1 MVRQHLWNL
10 QQNSS
15 KDELTAFM
23 TRLTLMVLL
32 LIATVSNTYAQENI
46 SLKGTVTDTLNKQN
60 LSNAV
65 VSVLRAKD
73 SVLVKFT
80 RTNKEGSFEL
90 PTVPEGKY
98 IVMVTYPSYADYVD
112 IVTITKGNTTNM
124 GKVPVITKATLL
136 QEVIVKQTVSAIRM
150 KGDTTEYKADS
161 FKVSANADVQELL
174 RKMPGIQVNSKGEI
188 TAQGERVQKVL
199 VDGEEFFSDDPA
211 VVTKNLRADAV
222 DKVQAFDKKSDQAV
236 FTGIDDGQKI
246 KTLNLTLKED
256 KKKGYF
262 GKAEAGGDF
271 DRYGYGKLLAN
282 SFKGKRKV
290 SGYLTTD
297 NTKFESLNWDEN
309 RNYGGDANTTT
320 QINDDGGMSIWS
332 SGDEF
337 SYGDGFP
344 RSVTGGLHFSNKWNK
359 DKHNSN
365 NTYQFNQLDVSGIT
379 TNKTQ
384 NILPGASLLNNSIQ
398 DKFSSR
404 KRNKITSTYEW
415 QIDSSSS
422 LKVTAK
428 GSIVNSNNRSDYKAT
443 TSSNDSILLNRS
455 DRLTST
461 VDENKTLNTTIFY
474 RKRFKKL
481 GRTISWNNEINYNDR
496 ADDGFLTADNIFY
509 DALGNI
515 VRRDLVDQ
523 QKTNKQ
529 IATTI
534 NSTINYTEPL
544 WKNTF
549 LVMNYKLSVS
559 RNDAERNTFAK
570 NTANNKYENLVDTL
584 SNHFIF
590 NTTGH
595 TGSVNLRYSVKK
607 FNFSF
612 GSGFGTVNYRLK
624 DLFKQSDR
632 NVVFNNFIPA
642 ATINFTPK
650 AQRRFNFSY
659 NGSTQN
665 PSLSQ
670 IQPII
675 DNIDPLNLTIGN
687 PNLRQSFVHQ
697 FNLSGSDYKVLK
709 SRSISFGVNYSRTE
723 NAISNSSFV
732 DSAGRRINQ
741 AINVDGNYNFSA
753 RVGYGFDIIPSLNL
767 NFDIS
772 PRISQFAN
780 RVNGLDNITKNK
792 SLSLS
797 INMGYWGDKWI
808 NFYGYG
814 SATQNNSTT
823 SIRPDISTKFWSY
836 NAYANVQFKL
846 KKIKTYIDID
856 LDANIYQKTAV
867 FADQRDV
874 YLVNASIRK
883 IISKND
889 QWELKASVNDIFNQ
903 NLGINRNA
911 SSNFISETTN
921 QTIQRYFLFSLIWNF
936 SKNGKPTQGF

>member
-1 MVRQHLWNL
+1 MNIYGIYNKIHLKT
-10 QQNSS
+10 NS
-15 KDELTAFM
+15 TAFM
-23 TRLTLMVLL
+23 TRLTLVLL
-32 LIATVSNTYAQENI
+32 CLIAGISTSFAQQNG
-46 SLKGTVTDTLNKQN
+46 SVKGLVTDTLNKQN
-60 LSNAV
+60 LTNAV

-80 RTNKEGSFEL
+80 RTNKEGSFNL
-90 PTVPEGKY
+90 PNISAGKY
-98 IVMVTYPSYADYVD
+98 IVMVTYPSYADYID
-112 IVTITKGNTTNM
+112 IISVTEGSVTDL

-136 QEVIVKQTVSAIRM
+136 QEVIVKQTIGSIRM
-150 KGDTTEYKADS
+150 KGDTTEYRADS

-222 DKVQAFDKKSDQAV
+222 EKVQAFDKKSDQAV

-271 DRYGYGKLLAN
+271 DKYGYGKLLAN
-282 SFKGKRKV
+282 SFKGKRKI

-297 NTKFESLNWDEN
+297 NTKFESLNWNEN
-309 RNYGGDANTTT
+309 QNYGGNSNMTTEMT
-320 QINDDGGMSIWS
+320 DDGGIMMWS

-337 SYGDGFP
+337 SWGTGFP
-344 RSVTGGLHFSNKWNK
+344 RSITGGLHFSNKWNK

-365 NTYQFNQLDVSGIT
+365 NTYQFNQLDVSGINS
-379 TNKTQ
+379 NKTQ
-384 NILPGASLLNNSIQ
+384 NILPGADLISTSIQ
-398 DKFSSR
+398 NQASSR
-404 KRNKITSTYEW
+404 KRNKLTSTYEW

-422 LKVTAK
+422 LKITAR
-428 GSIVNSNNRSDYKAT
+428 GSIVNSNSA
-443 TSSNDSILLNRS
+443 SNYFGRTINSDSILLNQS
-455 DRLTST
+455 NRLTST
-461 VDENKTLNTTIFY
+461 VDENKTMNSTIFY
-474 RKRFKKL
+474 RKRFKKA

-496 ADDGFLTADNIFY
+496 ADDGFLTADNTFY
-509 DALGNI
+509 DAFGNL

-549 LVMNYKLSVS
+549 LVLNYKLSVS

-595 TGSVNLRYSVKK
+595 NGSVNIRYNVKK
-607 FNFSF
+607 FNFSI
-612 GSGFGTVNYRLK
+612 GTGLGTVNYRLN
-624 DLFKQSDR
+624 DLVKKTDR
-632 NVVFNNFIPA
+632 NVIFNNFIPA
-642 ATINFTPK
+642 VTFNYTPK
-650 AQRRFNFSY
+650 QQRRFNFSY
-659 NGSTQN
+659 NGSTRN

-687 PNLRQSFVHQ
+687 PNLKQSFVHQ
-697 FNLSGSDYKVLK
+697 FNFGGSDYKVLK
-709 SRSISFGVNYSRTE
+709 SRRISFNVNFSKTE

-732 DSAGRRINQ
+732 DNQGRRINQ
-741 AINVDGNYNFSA
+741 AINVAGNYSLSG
-753 RVGYGFDIIPSLNL
+753 RVGYGFEIIPSFNVGL
-767 NFDIS
+767 DIG
-772 PRISQFAN
+772 PRINQFAN
-780 RVNGLDNITKNK
+780 RVNGIDNITKNR
-792 SLSLS
+792 STDFS

-808 NFYGYG
+808 NFYAYG
-814 SATQNNSTT
+814 SAVRNNSTT

-836 NAYANVQFKL
+836 NAYANLQFKL
-846 KKIKTYIDID
+846 KKIKTYIDFD
-856 LDANIYQKTAV
+856 LNANIYEKTAV

-874 YLVNASIRK
+874 YIVNASVRK
-883 IISKND
+883 VISKND
-889 QWELKASVNDIFNQ
+889 QWEIKASVNDLFNQ

-911 SSNFISETTN
+911 SSNFITETTN

-936 SKNGKPTQGF
+936 SKNGKPNEGF

>member
-1 MVRQHLWNL
+1 LFTNIYGIYDKIHLKT
-10 QQNSS
+10 NS
-15 KDELTAFM
+15 TAFM
-23 TRLTLMVLL
+23 TRLTLILL
-32 LIATVSNTYAQENI
+32 CLIAGISTSFAQQNG
-46 SLKGTVTDTLNKQN
+46 SVKGLVTDTLNKQN
-60 LSNAV
+60 LTNAV
-65 VSVLRAKD
+65 VAVLRAKD

-80 RTNKEGSFEL
+80 RTNKEGSFNL
-90 PTVPEGKY
+90 PNISAGKY
-98 IVMVTYPSYADYVD
+98 IVMVTYPSYADYID
-112 IVTITKGNTTNM
+112 LISVTEGSVTDL

-136 QEVIVKQTVSAIRM
+136 QEVIVKQTIGSIRM

-222 DKVQAFDKKSDQAV
+222 DKVQSFDKKSDQAV

-271 DRYGYGKLLAN
+271 DKYGYGKLLAN
-282 SFKGKRKV
+282 SFKGKRKI

-297 NTKFESLNWDEN
+297 NTKFESLNWNEN
-309 RNYGGDANTTT
+309 QNYGGNSNMTTEVT
-320 QINDDGGMSIWS
+320 DDGGIMMWG

-337 SYGDGFP
+337 SWGTGFP
-344 RSVTGGLHFSNKWNK
+344 RSITGGLHFSNKWNK

-365 NTYQFNQLDVSGIT
+365 NTYQYNQLDVSGINS
-379 TNKTQ
+379 NKTQ
-384 NILPGASLLNNSIQ
+384 NILPGADLISTSIQ
-398 DKFSSR
+398 NQASSR
-404 KRNKITSTYEW
+404 KRNKLTSTYEW

-422 LKVTAK
+422 LKITAR
-428 GSIVNSNNRSDYKAT
+428 GSIVNSNIA
-443 TSSNDSILLNRS
+443 SNYFGRTINSDSILLNQS
-455 DRLTST
+455 NRLTST
-461 VDENKTLNTTIFY
+461 VDENKTMNSTIFY
-474 RKRFKKL
+474 RKRFKKA

-496 ADDGFLTADNIFY
+496 ADDGFLTADNTFY
-509 DALGNI
+509 DAFGNL

-549 LVMNYKLSVS
+549 LVLNYKLSVS

-570 NTANNKYENLVDTL
+570 NAANNKYENLVDTL

-595 TGSVNLRYSVKK
+595 NGSVNIRYNVKK
-607 FNFSF
+607 FNFSI
-612 GSGFGTVNYRLK
+612 GTGLGTVNYRLN
-624 DLFKQSDR
+624 DLVKKTDR
-632 NVVFNNFIPA
+632 NVIFNNFIPA
-642 ATINFTPK
+642 VTFNYTPK
-650 AQRRFNFSY
+650 QQRRFNFSY
-659 NGSTQN
+659 NGSTRN

-687 PNLRQSFVHQ
+687 PNLKQSFVHQ
-697 FNLSGSDYKVLK
+697 FNLGGSDYKVLK
-709 SRSISFGVNYSRTE
+709 SRRISFNVNFSKTE

-732 DSAGRRINQ
+732 DNQGRRINQ
-741 AINVDGNYNFSA
+741 AINVAGNYSLSG
-753 RVGYGFDIIPSLNL
+753 RVGYGFEIIPSFNVGL
-767 NFDIS
+767 DIG
-772 PRISQFAN
+772 PRINQFAN
-780 RVNGLDNITKNK
+780 RVNGIDNITKNR
-792 SLSLS
+792 STDFS

-808 NFYGYG
+808 NFYAYG
-814 SATQNNSTT
+814 SAVRNNSTT

-836 NAYANVQFKL
+836 NAYANLQFKL
-846 KKIKTYIDID
+846 KKIKTYIDFD
-856 LDANIYQKTAV
+856 LNANIYEKTAV

-874 YLVNASIRK
+874 YIVNASARK
-883 IISKND
+883 VISKND
-889 QWELKASVNDIFNQ
+889 QWEIKASVNDLFNQ

-911 SSNFISETTN
+911 SSNFITETTN

-936 SKNGKPTQGF
+936 SKNGKPNEGF

>member
-1 MVRQHLWNL
+1 
-10 QQNSS
+10 
-15 KDELTAFM
+15 M
-23 TRLTLMVLL
+23 TKLTLIGLFIL
-32 LIATVSNTYAQENI
+32 ASISNTFAQQGSI
-46 SLKGTVTDTLNKQN
+46 KGMVTDTLNKQN

-80 RTNKEGSFEL
+80 RTNKEGNFDL
-90 PTVPEGKY
+90 PNLTAGKY

-112 IVTITKGNTTNM
+112 IITTTTGVTDL
-124 GKVPVITKATLL
+124 GKISVITKATLL
-136 QEVIVKQTVSAIRM
+136 QEVIVKQTIGSIRM

-271 DRYGYGKLLAN
+271 NRYGYGKLLAN
-282 SFKGKRKV
+282 SFKGKRKI

-297 NTKFESLNWDEN
+297 NTKFESLNWNEN
-309 RNYGGDANTTT
+309 QNYGGNTNMTT
-320 QINDDGGMSIWS
+320 EVTDDGGIMMWG

-337 SYGDGFP
+337 SWGTGFP
-344 RSVTGGLHFSNKWNK
+344 RSVTGGFHFSNKWNK

-365 NTYQFNQLDVSGIT
+365 NTYQFNQLDISGINS
-379 TNKTQ
+379 NKTQ
-384 NILPGASLLNNSIQ
+384 NILPGADLISTSVQ
-398 DKFSSR
+398 DQVSSR

-415 QIDSSSS
+415 QIDSTSS
-422 LKVTAK
+422 LKVTAR
-428 GSIVNSNNRSDYKAT
+428 GSIVNSNMASNYLGRT
-443 TSSNDSILLNRS
+443 ITSDSILLNQSNRN
-455 DRLTST
+455 TST
-461 VDENKTLNTTIFY
+461 VDENKTMNTTIFY
-474 RKRFKKL
+474 RKRFKKM
-481 GRTISWNNEINYNDR
+481 GRTISWNNDINYNDR
-496 ADDGFLTADNIFY
+496 ADDGFLIADNTFY
-509 DALGNI
+509 DSFGTLIKREN
-515 VRRDLVDQ
+515 VDQ

-549 LVMNYKLSVS
+549 LVLNYKLSVS

-570 NTANNKYENLVDTL
+570 NAANNKYENLVDTL

-595 TGSVNLRYSVKK
+595 NGSVNIRYNVKK
-607 FNFSF
+607 FNFSI
-612 GSGFGTVNYRLK
+612 GTGLGTVNYRLN
-624 DLFKQSDR
+624 DLVKQTDR
-632 NVVFNNFIPA
+632 NVIFNNFIPA
-642 ATINFTPK
+642 VTFNFTPK
-650 AQRRFNFSY
+650 QQRRLNFSY
-659 NGSTQN
+659 NGSTRN

-687 PNLRQSFVHQ
+687 PNLKQSFVHE
-697 FNLSGSDYKVLK
+697 FNLGGSDYKILK
-709 SRSISFGVNYSRTE
+709 SRRVRFNVNFSKTE
-723 NAISNSSFV
+723 NAISNSSFL
-732 DSAGRRINQ
+732 DNQGRRVNQ
-741 AINVDGNYNFSA
+741 AINVAGNYSLSGSF
-753 RVGYGFDIIPSLNL
+753 GYGFEIIPSLNIGL
-767 NFDIS
+767 DIG
-772 PRISQFAN
+772 PRINQFAN
-780 RVNGLDNITKNK
+780 RVNGIDNITKNRATDI
-792 SLSLS
+792 SF
-797 INMGYWGDKWI
+797 NMGYWGDKWI
-808 NFYGYG
+808 NFYAYG
-814 SATQNNSTT
+814 SAVYNNSTT

-846 KKIKTYIDID
+846 KKIKTYIDLD
-856 LDANIYQKTAV
+856 LNANIFQKTAV

-874 YLVNASIRK
+874 YIVNASARK
-883 IISKND
+883 VISKND
-889 QWELKASVNDIFNQ
+889 QWEIKASVNDLFNQ

-911 SSNFISETTN
+911 SSNFITETTN

-936 SKNGKPTQGF
+936 SKNGKPNEDF

>member
-1 MVRQHLWNL
+1 
-10 QQNSS
+10 
-15 KDELTAFM
+15 M
-23 TRLTLMVLL
+23 TRLTLILL
-32 LIATVSNTYAQENI
+32 CILAMGGSVFAQQN
-46 SLKGTVTDTLNKQN
+46 GTVKGLVSDTLNKQN

-65 VSVLRAKD
+65 VSVLRSKD

-80 RTNKEGSFEL
+80 RTNKEGNFNL
-90 PTVPEGKY
+90 PNIAAGKY
-98 IVMVTYPSYADYVD
+98 IVMVSYPVYADYID
-112 IVTITKGNTTNM
+112 IININSGETTDL
-124 GKVPVITKATLL
+124 GKIPVITKATLL
-136 QEVIVKQTVSAIRM
+136 QEVIVKQTIGSIRM

-174 RKMPGIQVNSKGEI
+174 RRMPGIQVNSKGEI

-282 SFKGKRKV
+282 SFKGKRKI

-320 QINDDGGMSIWS
+320 EFNDDGGMSMWT

-344 RSVTGGLHFSNKWNK
+344 RSVTGGVHFSNKWNK

-384 NILPGASLLNNSIQ
+384 NILPGLTLLNNSVQ

-422 LKVTAK
+422 LKITAK
-428 GSIVNSNNRSDYKAT
+428 GSIVNSNNRSNFQGST
-443 TSSNDSILLNRS
+443 MSNDSILLNKS

-474 RKRFKKL
+474 RKRFKKI

-496 ADDGFLTADNIFY
+496 ADDGFLTADNLFY

-515 VRRDLVDQ
+515 VRRDLIDQ
-523 QKTNKQ
+523 QKTNQQ

-549 LVMNYKLSVS
+549 LVMNYRLSVS

-570 NTANNKYENLVDTL
+570 NAANNKYENLVDTL

-595 TGSVNLRYSVKK
+595 TGSVNIRYSVKK
-607 FNFSF
+607 FNFAV
-612 GSGFGTVNYRLK
+612 GTGLGTVNYRLN
-624 DLFKQSDR
+624 DLVNKTDR

-642 ATINFTPK
+642 VSINLTPK
-650 AQRRFNFSY
+650 QQRRFYFQY
-659 NGSTQN
+659 NGTTRN

-687 PNLRQSFVHQ
+687 PNLKQSFVHQ
-697 FNLSGSDYKVLK
+697 FNLGGSDYKVLK
-709 SRSISFGVNYSRTE
+709 SRSVSFRINYSKTE
-723 NAISNSSFV
+723 NAISNSSSV

-741 AINVDGNYNFSA
+741 AINVDGNYNYSA
-753 RVGYGFDIIPSLNL
+753 RVGYGFEIIPSLNI

-772 PRISQFAN
+772 PGASQFAN
-780 RVNGLDNITKNK
+780 RVNGVDNITKNK
-792 SLSLS
+792 SLSF
-797 INMGYWGDKWI
+797 NVGANFWGDKWI
-808 NFYGYG
+808 NFWLGTTA
-814 SATQNNSTT
+814 SQNNSTT
-823 SIRPDISTKFWSY
+823 SIRPDISTKFWTY
-836 NAYANVQFKL
+836 TGYGGFEFKF
-846 KKIKTYIDID
+846 KKIKTYVNLD
-856 LDANIYQKTAV
+856 LDANIFQKTAV

-874 YLVNASIRK
+874 YLVNASVRK
-883 IISKND
+883 VVSKND
-889 QWELKASVNDIFNQ
+889 QWEIKASVNDIFNQ

-911 SSNFISETTN
+911 SSNFITETTN

>member
-32 LIATVSNTYAQENI
+32 LIATVSNTYAQEPV

-384 NILPGASLLNNSIQ
+384 NILPGSSLLNNSIQ

-404 KRNKITSTYEW
+404 KRNKITSIYEW

-422 LKVTAK
+422 LKIIAK
-428 GSIVNSNNRSDYKAT
+428 GSIVNSNNRSDFKGST
-443 TSSNDSILLNRS
+443 ISNDSILLNKS

-461 VDENKTLNTTIFY
+461 VDENKNLNATIFY
-474 RKRFKKL
+474 RKRFKKI

-496 ADDGFLTADNIFY
+496 ADDGFLTADNSFY
-509 DALGNI
+509 DAFGNI

-549 LVMNYKLSVS
+549 LVLNYKLSVS

-570 NTANNKYENLVDTL
+570 NTANNKYDDLVDTL

-595 TGSVNLRYSVKK
+595 TGSANIRYSVKK

-612 GSGFGTVNYRLK
+612 GSGFGTVNYRLN
-624 DLFKQSDR
+624 DLFKQTDR
-632 NVVFNNFIPA
+632 NVVFNNFIPS
-642 ATINFTPK
+642 ATFNYTPK
-650 AQRRFNFSY
+650 PQRRFNFTY

-665 PSLSQ
+665 PTLSQ

-709 SRSISFGVNYSRTE
+709 SRSISFGLNYSRTE

-732 DSAGRRINQ
+732 DSDGRRINQ
-741 AINVDGNYNFSA
+741 AINVDGNYNFRA

-772 PRISQFAN
+772 PSINQFAN

-792 SLSLS
+792 ALSLS

-823 SIRPDISTKFWSY
+823 SIRPDISTKFWTY

-846 KKIKTYIDID
+846 KKIKTYIDLD

-883 IISKND
+883 VISKND

-911 SSNFISETTN
+911 SSNFITETTN
-921 QTIQRYFLFSLIWNF
+921 QTIQRYALFSLIWNF

>member
-1 MVRQHLWNL
+1 
-10 QQNSS
+10 
-15 KDELTAFM
+15 M
-23 TRLTLMVLL
+23 TKLTLIGLFIL
-32 LIATVSNTYAQENI
+32 ATISNTFAQQGSI
-46 SLKGTVTDTLNKQN
+46 KGMVTDTLNKQN

-80 RTNKEGSFEL
+80 RTTKEGNFDL
-90 PTVPEGKY
+90 PNLTAGKY

-112 IVTITKGNTTNM
+112 IITTTTGVTDL
-124 GKVPVITKATLL
+124 GKISVITKATLL
-136 QEVIVKQTVSAIRM
+136 QEVIVKQTIGSIRM

-271 DRYGYGKLLAN
+271 NRYGYGKLLAN
-282 SFKGKRKV
+282 SFKGKRKI

-297 NTKFESLNWDEN
+297 NTKFESLNWNEN
-309 RNYGGDANTTT
+309 QNYGGNTNMTT
-320 QINDDGGMSIWS
+320 EVTDDGGIMMWG

-337 SYGDGFP
+337 SWGTGFP
-344 RSVTGGLHFSNKWNK
+344 RSVTGGFHFSNKWNK

-365 NTYQFNQLDVSGIT
+365 NTYQFNQLDVSGINS
-379 TNKTQ
+379 NKTQ
-384 NILPGASLLNNSIQ
+384 NILPGADLISTSVQ
-398 DKFSSR
+398 DQVSSR

-415 QIDSSSS
+415 QIDSTSS
-422 LKVTAK
+422 LKVTAR
-428 GSIVNSNNRSDYKAT
+428 GSIVNSNMASNYLGRT
-443 TSSNDSILLNRS
+443 ITSDSILLNQSNRN
-455 DRLTST
+455 TST
-461 VDENKTLNTTIFY
+461 VDENKTMFTTIFY
-474 RKRFKKL
+474 RKRFKKM
-481 GRTISWNNEINYNDR
+481 GRTISWNNDINYNDR
-496 ADDGFLTADNIFY
+496 ADDGFLIADNTFY
-509 DALGNI
+509 DSFGTLIKREN
-515 VRRDLVDQ
+515 VDQ

-549 LVMNYKLSVS
+549 LVLNYKLSVS

-570 NTANNKYENLVDTL
+570 NAANNKYENLVDTL

-595 TGSVNLRYSVKK
+595 NGSVNIRYNVKK
-607 FNFSF
+607 FNFSI
-612 GSGFGTVNYRLK
+612 GTGLGTVNYRLN
-624 DLFKQSDR
+624 DLVKQTDR
-632 NVVFNNFIPA
+632 NVIFNNFIPA
-642 ATINFTPK
+642 VTFNFTPK
-650 AQRRFNFSY
+650 QQRRFNFSY
-659 NGSTQN
+659 NGSTRN
-665 PSLSQ
+665 PSLTQ

-687 PNLRQSFVHQ
+687 PNLKQSFVHQ

-709 SRSISFGVNYSRTE
+709 SRRISFNVNYSKTE

-732 DSAGRRINQ
+732 DNQGRRVNQ
-741 AINVDGNYNFSA
+741 AINVDGNYNLSG
-753 RVGYGFDIIPSLNL
+753 RIGYGFEIIPSLNIGL
-767 NFDIS
+767 DIG
-772 PRISQFAN
+772 PRINQFAN
-780 RVNGLDNITKNK
+780 RVNGIDNITKNRATEF
-792 SLSLS
+792 SF
-797 INMGYWGDKWI
+797 NMGYWGDKWI
-808 NFYGYG
+808 NFYAYG
-814 SATQNNSTT
+814 SANQNNSTT

-836 NAYANVQFKL
+836 EAYANVQFKL
-846 KKIKTYIDID
+846 KKIKTYIDLD
-856 LDANIYQKTAV
+856 LNANIFQKTAV

-874 YLVNASIRK
+874 YIVNASARK
-883 IISKND
+883 VISKND
-889 QWELKASVNDIFNQ
+889 QWEIKASVNDLFNQ

-911 SSNFISETTN
+911 SSNFITETTN

-936 SKNGKPTQGF
+936 SKNGKPTEGF

>member
-1 MVRQHLWNL
+1 MNIYGIYNKIHLKT
-10 QQNSS
+10 NS
-15 KDELTAFM
+15 TAFM
-23 TRLTLMVLL
+23 TRLTLILL
-32 LIATVSNTYAQENI
+32 CLIAGISTSFAQQNG
-46 SLKGTVTDTLNKQN
+46 SVKGLVTDTLNKQN
-60 LSNAV
+60 LTNAV

-80 RTNKEGSFEL
+80 RTNKEGSFNL
-90 PTVPEGKY
+90 PNISAGKY
-98 IVMVTYPSYADYVD
+98 IVMVTYPSYADYID
-112 IVTITKGNTTNM
+112 IISVTEGSVTDL

-136 QEVIVKQTVSAIRM
+136 QEVIVKQTIGSIRM
-150 KGDTTEYKADS
+150 KGDTTEYRADS

-222 DKVQAFDKKSDQAV
+222 EKVQAFDKKSDQAV

-262 GKAEAGGDF
+262 GKAESGGDF
-271 DRYGYGKLLAN
+271 DKYGYGKLLAN
-282 SFKGKRKV
+282 SFKGKRKI

-297 NTKFESLNWDEN
+297 NTKFESLNWNEN
-309 RNYGGDANTTT
+309 QNYGGNSNMTTEMT
-320 QINDDGGMSIWS
+320 DDGGIMMWS

-337 SYGDGFP
+337 SWGTGFP
-344 RSVTGGLHFSNKWNK
+344 RSVTGGFHFSNKWNK

-365 NTYQFNQLDVSGIT
+365 NTYQYNQLDVSGINS
-379 TNKTQ
+379 NKTQ
-384 NILPGASLLNNSIQ
+384 NILPGADLLSTSVQ
-398 DKFSSR
+398 DQVSSR
-404 KRNKITSTYEW
+404 KRNKLTSTYEW

-422 LKVTAK
+422 LKITAR
-428 GSIVNSNNRSDYKAT
+428 GSIVNSNNASNYFGRTITSD
-443 TSSNDSILLNRS
+443 SVLLNQS
-455 DRLTST
+455 NRLTST
-461 VDENKTLNTTIFY
+461 VDENKTMNSTIFY
-474 RKRFKKL
+474 RKRFKKT

-496 ADDGFLTADNIFY
+496 ADDGFLTADNTFY
-509 DALGNI
+509 DAFGNL
-515 VRRDLVDQ
+515 VRRDNVDQ

-529 IATTI
+529 IVTTI

-549 LVMNYKLSVS
+549 VVMNYKLSVS

-595 TGSVNLRYSVKK
+595 NGSVNIRYNVKK
-607 FNFSF
+607 FNFSI
-612 GSGFGTVNYRLK
+612 GTGLGTVNYRLK
-624 DLFKQSDR
+624 DLVKQTDR
-632 NVVFNNFIPA
+632 NVIFNNFIPA
-642 ATINFTPK
+642 VSINLTPK
-650 AQRRFNFSY
+650 QQRRFYFSY
-659 NGSTQN
+659 TGSTRN
-665 PSLSQ
+665 PSLTQ

-697 FNLSGSDYKVLK
+697 FNLGGSDYKVLK
-709 SRSISFGVNYSRTE
+709 SRSVSFRINYSKTE

-732 DSAGRRINQ
+732 DDQGRRINQ
-741 AINVDGNYNFSA
+741 AINVDGNYNYSA
-753 RVGYGFDIIPSLNL
+753 RVGYGFEIIPSFNV

-772 PRISQFAN
+772 PGASQFAN
-780 RVNGLDNITKNK
+780 RVNGVDNITKNK
-792 SLSLS
+792 SLSFS
-797 INMGYWGDKWI
+797 IGANFWGDKWI
-808 NFYGYG
+808 NFYAYG
-814 SATQNNSTT
+814 SAVYNNSTT

-836 NAYANVQFKL
+836 NANASMEFKL
-846 KKIKTYIDID
+846 KKIKTYIDFE
-856 LDANIYQKTAV
+856 LNANIFQKTAV

-883 IISKND
+883 VISKND
-889 QWELKASVNDIFNQ
+889 QWEIKASVNDLFNQ

-911 SSNFISETTN
+911 SSNFITETTN

>member
-1 MVRQHLWNL
+1 MNIYGIYNKIHLKT
-10 QQNSS
+10 NS
-15 KDELTAFM
+15 TAFM
-23 TRLTLMVLL
+23 TRLTLILL
-32 LIATVSNTYAQENI
+32 CLIAGISTSFAQQNG
-46 SLKGTVTDTLNKQN
+46 SVKGLVTDTLNKQN
-60 LSNAV
+60 LTNAV

-80 RTNKEGSFEL
+80 RTNKEGSFNL
-90 PTVPEGKY
+90 PNIIAGKY
-98 IVMVTYPSYADYVD
+98 IVMVTYPSYADYID
-112 IVTITKGNTTNM
+112 IISVTEGSITDL

-136 QEVIVKQTVSAIRM
+136 QEVIVKQTIGSIRM
-150 KGDTTEYKADS
+150 KGDTTEYRADS

-222 DKVQAFDKKSDQAV
+222 EKVQAFDKKSDQAV

-271 DRYGYGKLLAN
+271 DKYGYGKLLAN
-282 SFKGKRKV
+282 SFKGKRKI

-320 QINDDGGMSIWS
+320 QINDDGGMSIWTT
-332 SGDEF
+332 GDEF
-337 SYGDGFP
+337 SYGNGFP
-344 RSVTGGLHFSNKWNK
+344 RSVTGGFHFSNKWNK

-365 NTYQFNQLDVSGIT
+365 NTYQYNQLDVSGINS
-379 TNKTQ
+379 NKTQ
-384 NILPGASLLNNSIQ
+384 NILPGADLISTSVQ
-398 DKFSSR
+398 DQFSSR
-404 KRNKITSTYEW
+404 KRNKLTSTYEW

-422 LKVTAK
+422 LKITAR
-428 GSIVNSNNRSDYKAT
+428 GSIVNSNNASTYFGRTITSD
-443 TSSNDSILLNRS
+443 SVLLNQS
-455 DRLTST
+455 NRLTST
-461 VDENKTLNTTIFY
+461 VDENKTMNSTIFY
-474 RKRFKKL
+474 RKRFKKI
-481 GRTISWNNEINYNDR
+481 GRTISLNNEINYNDR

-515 VRRDLVDQ
+515 VRRDNIDQ

-529 IATTI
+529 IVTTI
-534 NSTINYTEPL
+534 NSTVNYTEPL

-595 TGSVNLRYSVKK
+595 NGSVNIRYSVKK
-607 FNFSF
+607 FNFAI
-612 GSGFGTVNYRLK
+612 GTGLGTVNYRLN
-624 DLFKQSDR
+624 DLVKQTNR

-642 ATINFTPK
+642 VSLNLTPK
-650 AQRRFNFSY
+650 QQRRFYFNY

-665 PSLSQ
+665 PTLSQ

-687 PNLRQSFVHQ
+687 PNLKQSFVHR
-697 FNLSGSDYKVLK
+697 FSLGGSDYKVLK
-709 SRSISFGVNYSRTE
+709 SRSVSFNVNYSKTE

-732 DSAGRRINQ
+732 DSEGRRINQ

-753 RVGYGFDIIPSLNL
+753 RVGYGFEIIPSLNL
-767 NFDIS
+767 NFDIG
-772 PRISQFAN
+772 PRKSRFAN
-780 RVNGLDNITKNK
+780 SVNGINNTTENIAT
-792 SLSLS
+792 SYS
-797 INMGYWGDKWI
+797 INAGYWGDKWI
-808 NFYGYG
+808 NFWFQGN
-814 SATQNNSTT
+814 ANQNKSTT
-823 SIRPDISTKFWSY
+823 SIRPDIVTQFWSY
-836 NAYANVQFKL
+836 EAYGNLQFKL
-846 KKIKTYIDID
+846 KKIKTYIDVNI
-856 LDANIYQKTAV
+856 DANIYQKTAV

-874 YLVNASIRK
+874 YIINASVRK

-889 QWELKASVNDIFNQ
+889 QWELKASVNDLFNQ

-911 SSNFISETTN
+911 SSNFITETTN
-921 QTIQRYFLFSLIWNF
+921 QSIQRYFLFSLIWNF

>member
-1 MVRQHLWNL
+1 MNIYGIYNKIHLKT
-10 QQNSS
+10 NS
-15 KDELTAFM
+15 TAFM
-23 TRLTLMVLL
+23 TRLTLILL
-32 LIATVSNTYAQENI
+32 CLIAGISTSFAQQNG
-46 SLKGTVTDTLNKQN
+46 SVKGLVTDTLNKQN
-60 LSNAV
+60 LTNAV

-80 RTNKEGSFEL
+80 RTNTEGNFNL
-90 PTVPEGKY
+90 PNLSAGKY
-98 IVMVTYPSYADYVD
+98 IVMVTYPSYADYID
-112 IVTITKGNTTNM
+112 IISVTEGSITDL

-136 QEVIVKQTVSAIRM
+136 QEVIVKQTIGSIRM

-222 DKVQAFDKKSDQAV
+222 DKVQSFDKKSDQAV

-271 DRYGYGKLLAN
+271 DKYGYGKLLAN
-282 SFKGKRKV
+282 SFKGKRKI

-297 NTKFESLNWDEN
+297 NTKFESLNWNEN
-309 RNYGGDANTTT
+309 QNYGGNSNMTTEMT
-320 QINDDGGMSIWS
+320 DDGGIMMWS

-337 SYGDGFP
+337 SWGTGFP
-344 RSVTGGLHFSNKWNK
+344 RSITGGLHFSNKWNK

-365 NTYQFNQLDVSGIT
+365 NTYQFNQLDVSGINS
-379 TNKTQ
+379 NKTQ
-384 NILPGASLLNNSIQ
+384 NILPGADLISTSIQ
-398 DKFSSR
+398 NQASSR
-404 KRNKITSTYEW
+404 KRNKLTSTYEW

-422 LKVTAK
+422 LKITAR
-428 GSIVNSNNRSDYKAT
+428 GSIVNSNSA
-443 TSSNDSILLNRS
+443 SNYFGRTINSDSILLNQS
-455 DRLTST
+455 NRLTST
-461 VDENKTLNTTIFY
+461 VDENKTMNSTIFY
-474 RKRFKKL
+474 RKRFKKA

-496 ADDGFLTADNIFY
+496 ADDGFLTADNTFY
-509 DALGNI
+509 DAFGNL

-549 LVMNYKLSVS
+549 LVLNYKLSVS

-570 NTANNKYENLVDTL
+570 NAANNKYENLVDTL

-595 TGSVNLRYSVKK
+595 NGSVNIRYNVKK
-607 FNFSF
+607 FNFSI
-612 GSGFGTVNYRLK
+612 GTGLGTVNYRLN
-624 DLFKQSDR
+624 DLVKKTDR
-632 NVVFNNFIPA
+632 NVIFNNFIPA
-642 ATINFTPK
+642 VTFNYTPK
-650 AQRRFNFSY
+650 QQRRFNFSY
-659 NGSTQN
+659 NGSTRN

-687 PNLRQSFVHQ
+687 PNLKQSFVHQ
-697 FNLSGSDYKVLK
+697 FNLGGSDYKVLK
-709 SRSISFGVNYSRTE
+709 SRRISFNVNFSKTE

-732 DSAGRRINQ
+732 DNQGRRINQ
-741 AINVDGNYNFSA
+741 AINVAGNYSLSG
-753 RVGYGFDIIPSLNL
+753 RVGYGFEIIPSFNVGL
-767 NFDIS
+767 DIG
-772 PRISQFAN
+772 PRINQFAN
-780 RVNGLDNITKNK
+780 RVNGIDNITKNR
-792 SLSLS
+792 STDFS

-808 NFYGYG
+808 NFYAYG
-814 SATQNNSTT
+814 SAVRNNSTT

-836 NAYANVQFKL
+836 NAYANLQFKL
-846 KKIKTYIDID
+846 KKIKTYIDFD
-856 LDANIYQKTAV
+856 LNANIYEKTAV

-874 YLVNASIRK
+874 YIVNASARK
-883 IISKND
+883 VISKND
-889 QWELKASVNDIFNQ
+889 QWEIKASVNDLFNQ

-911 SSNFISETTN
+911 SSNFITETTN

-936 SKNGKPTQGF
+936 SKNGKPNEGF

>member
-1 MVRQHLWNL
+1 
-10 QQNSS
+10 
-15 KDELTAFM
+15 M
-23 TRLTLMVLL
+23 TKLTLIGLFIL
-32 LIATVSNTYAQENI
+32 ATISNTFAQQGSI
-46 SLKGTVTDTLNKQN
+46 KGMVTDTLNKQN

-80 RTNKEGSFEL
+80 RTTKEGNFDL
-90 PTVPEGKY
+90 PNLTAGKY

-112 IVTITKGNTTNM
+112 IITTTTGVTDL
-124 GKVPVITKATLL
+124 GKISVITKATLL
-136 QEVIVKQTVSAIRM
+136 QEVIVKQTIGSIRM

-271 DRYGYGKLLAN
+271 NRYGYGKLLAN
-282 SFKGKRKV
+282 SFKGKRKI

-297 NTKFESLNWDEN
+297 NTKFESLNWNEN
-309 RNYGGDANTTT
+309 QNYGGNTNMTT
-320 QINDDGGMSIWS
+320 EVTDDGGIMMWG

-337 SYGDGFP
+337 SWGTGFP
-344 RSVTGGLHFSNKWNK
+344 RSVTGGFHFSNKWNK

-365 NTYQFNQLDVSGIT
+365 NTYQFNQLDVSGINS
-379 TNKTQ
+379 NKTQ
-384 NILPGASLLNNSIQ
+384 NILPGADLISTSVQ
-398 DKFSSR
+398 DQVSSR

-415 QIDSSSS
+415 QIDSTSS
-422 LKVTAK
+422 LKVTAR
-428 GSIVNSNNRSDYKAT
+428 GSIVNSNMASNYLGRT
-443 TSSNDSILLNRS
+443 ITSDSILLNQSNRN
-455 DRLTST
+455 TST
-461 VDENKTLNTTIFY
+461 VDENKTMNTTIFY
-474 RKRFKKL
+474 RKRFKKM
-481 GRTISWNNEINYNDR
+481 GRTISWNNDINYNDR
-496 ADDGFLTADNIFY
+496 ADDGFLIADNTFY
-509 DALGNI
+509 DSFGTLIKREN
-515 VRRDLVDQ
+515 VDQ

-549 LVMNYKLSVS
+549 LVLNYKLSVS

-570 NTANNKYENLVDTL
+570 NAANNKYENLVDTL

-595 TGSVNLRYSVKK
+595 NGSVNIRYNVKK
-607 FNFSF
+607 FNFSI
-612 GSGFGTVNYRLK
+612 GTGLGTVNYRLN
-624 DLFKQSDR
+624 DLVKQTDR
-632 NVVFNNFIPA
+632 NVIFNNFIPA
-642 ATINFTPK
+642 VTFNFTPK
-650 AQRRFNFSY
+650 QQRRFNFSY
-659 NGSTQN
+659 NGSTRN
-665 PSLSQ
+665 PSLTQ

-687 PNLRQSFVHQ
+687 PNLKQSFVHQ
-697 FNLSGSDYKVLK
+697 FNLGGSDYKILK
-709 SRSISFGVNYSRTE
+709 SRRVRFNVNFSKTE

-732 DSAGRRINQ
+732 DNQGRRINQ
-741 AINVDGNYNFSA
+741 AINVAGNYSLSGT
-753 RVGYGFDIIPSLNL
+753 VGYGFEIIPSLNIG
-767 NFDIS
+767 FDIS
-772 PRISQFAN
+772 PRINQFAN
-780 RVNGLDNITKNK
+780 RVNGIDNITKNR
-792 SLSLS
+792 STEFSF
-797 INMGYWGDKWI
+797 NMGYWGDKWI
-808 NFYGYG
+808 NFYAYG
-814 SATQNNSTT
+814 SANQNNSTT

-836 NAYANVQFKL
+836 NAFANLQFKL
-846 KKIKTYIDID
+846 KKIKTYIDFD
-856 LDANIYQKTAV
+856 LNANIYEKTAV

-874 YLVNASIRK
+874 YIVNASARK
-883 IISKND
+883 VVSKND
-889 QWELKASVNDIFNQ
+889 QWEIKASVNDLFNQ

-911 SSNFISETTN
+911 SSNFITETTN

-936 SKNGKPTQGF
+936 SKNGKPNEGF

>member
-1 MVRQHLWNL
+1 
-10 QQNSS
+10 
-15 KDELTAFM
+15 M
-23 TRLTLMVLL
+23 TK
-32 LIATVSNTYAQENI
+32 LILSGLFFLATISNTFAQQG
-46 SLKGTVTDTLNKQN
+46 SLKGMVTDTLNKQN

-80 RTNKEGSFEL
+80 RTTKEGNFDL
-90 PTVPEGKY
+90 PNLTAGKY
-98 IVMVTYPSYADYVD
+98 IVMVSYPSYADYVD
-112 IVTITKGNTTNM
+112 IITTTTGVTDL
-124 GKVPVITKATLL
+124 GKISVITKATLL
-136 QEVIVKQTVSAIRM
+136 QEVIVKQTIGSIRM

-282 SFKGKRKV
+282 SFKGKRKI

-297 NTKFESLNWDEN
+297 NTKFESLNWNEN
-309 RNYGGDANTTT
+309 QNYGGNANTTT
-320 QINDDGGMSIWS
+320 EMTDDGGMMMWS
-332 SGDEF
+332 SGDDF
-337 SYGDGFP
+337 SWGTGFP
-344 RSVTGGLHFSNKWNK
+344 RSITGGLHFSNKWNK

-365 NTYQFNQLDVSGIT
+365 NTYQFNQLDVSGI
-379 TNKTQ
+379 NSEKTQ
-384 NILPGASLLNNSIQ
+384 NILPGADLISTSVQ
-398 DKFSSR
+398 DQVSSR

-428 GSIVNSNNRSDYKAT
+428 GSIVNSNMASNFLGRT
-443 TSSNDSILLNRS
+443 ITSDSILLNQSNRN
-455 DRLTST
+455 TST
-461 VDENKTLNTTIFY
+461 VDENKTMNTTIFY
-474 RKRFKKL
+474 RKRFKKM
-481 GRTISWNNEINYNDR
+481 GRTISWNNDINYNNR
-496 ADDGFLTADNIFY
+496 ADDGFLIADNTFY
-509 DALGNI
+509 DSFGTLIKREN
-515 VRRDLVDQ
+515 VDQ

-549 LVMNYKLSVS
+549 LVLNYKLSVS

-570 NTANNKYENLVDTL
+570 NAANNKYENLVDTL

-595 TGSVNLRYSVKK
+595 NGSINIRYNVKK
-607 FNFSF
+607 FNFSV
-612 GSGFGTVNYRLK
+612 GTGLGTVNYRLN
-624 DLFKQSDR
+624 DLVKQTDR
-632 NVVFNNFIPA
+632 NVIFNNFIPA
-642 ATINFTPK
+642 VTFNYTPK
-650 AQRRFNFSY
+650 QQRRLNFSY
-659 NGSTQN
+659 NGSTRN
-665 PSLSQ
+665 PSLTQ

-687 PNLRQSFVHQ
+687 PNLKQSFIHQ
-697 FNLSGSDYKVLK
+697 FNLGGSDYKVLK
-709 SRSISFGVNYSRTE
+709 SRRINFNVNYSKTE

-732 DSAGRRINQ
+732 DDQGRRVNQ
-741 AINVDGNYNFSA
+741 AINVDGNYSLSG
-753 RVGYGFDIIPSLNL
+753 RVGYGFEIIPSFNIGL
-767 NFDIS
+767 DIG
-772 PRISQFAN
+772 PRINQFAN
-780 RVNGLDNITKNK
+780 RVNGIDNITKNRATDI
-792 SLSLS
+792 SL
-797 INMGYWGDKWI
+797 NMGYWGDKWI
-808 NFYGYG
+808 NFYAYG
-814 SATQNNSTT
+814 SAVYNNSTT

-836 NAYANVQFKL
+836 NANASMEFKL
-846 KKIKTYIDID
+846 KKIKTYIDFE
-856 LDANIYQKTAV
+856 LNANIFQKTAV

-874 YLVNASIRK
+874 YIVNASARK

-889 QWELKASVNDIFNQ
+889 QWEIKASVNDLFNQ

-911 SSNFISETTN
+911 SSNFITETTN

-936 SKNGKPTQGF
+936 SKNGKPNEGF